1 MYILRLMVF
10 SLRYRR
16 GSTKRRCGIAA
27 VVSAIAIVIILITVK
42 LLLNPNTSDSIGD
55 NFSGMI
61 GSTLALIGMSV
72 AGSVFLVEFL
82 ESNAEKDSRYDT
94 VSDMFREDMEDCMKW
109 IIGITI
115 GQIAVLSVFLMMDV
129 GNCSNMSGSRELIT
143 YLSTGLF
150 CWNCC
155 LILQFDYDLVTVKK
169 RMRTRSELEMKLFC
183 IEILQTIKN
192 KLNNE
197 KHDEEEKKINE
208 FLNQIDR
215 KSRFTMITNAL
226 SQKSTDSRM
235 KKLEETFNNLD
246 EDGIDFVSFLKEH
259 KDKKLKT
266 EDVKGALDPFKIFHT
281 MESVIECFVDL
292 PEGTV
297 ISNMHG
303 FQAMNRM
310 SDFMKGMSKG
320 GEALYHDY
328 ILFRELR
335 DYVVVSGVIDSSDKD
350 EGDGAIPERLNKRSF
365 KRLETKITDSDLNL
379 YYYCMMF
386 CSLILQRRV
395 ADSMSERKLS
405 KIHFFNN
412 NFDNANMKYA
422 TINESVLENTTFIGA
437 KANGVRFLEVNARN
451 LRLDKAIC
459 NGMVT
464 TGSIY
469 NLETDPYT
477 ELDRWAAHNLNLSF
491 AKLDG
496 PSMEYTSF
504 RVCHLSN
511 IDMDHVS
518 NRFSTYIDVVVVEG
532 NCRNV
537 DFSMSELKTI
547 YCDSTD
553 IYDSSF
559 ESCIMYDIRLNDVFI
574 RNSSMLKIDGSKLRI
589 MNSTIEDSSLGGT
602 LSDTRI
608 SDSCFTG
615 LSMYN
620 TKFEGCS
627 FDVVSFASGRG
638 QAFLSDI
645 IFRDCSIMDTS
656 FNGVRME
663 NVQFD
668 KVRFKNV
675 CFESCR
681 LDNINFNQ
689 CTFMDCVVNRRSSV
703 ENVSFS
709 GDTIG
714 TLHIEGDWNEYY

>member
-1 MYILRLMVF
+1 M
-10 SLRYRR
+10 
-16 GSTKRRCGIAA
+16 AA
-27 VVSAIAIVIILITVK
+27 VISAIVIVVILIGVR
-42 LLLNPNTSDSIGD
+42 LVWNPNTSDSIGD

-82 ESNAEKDSRYDT
+82 ESNAEKDSRYDS

-109 IIGITI
+109 IIVITI
-115 GQIAVLSVFLMMDV
+115 GQIVILSMFLMMDV
-129 GNCSNMSGSRELIT
+129 GNSSNMGGSRDIIT
-143 YLSTGLF
+143 YFSTGLF
-150 CWNCC
+150 CWNCA
-155 LILQFDYDLVTVKK
+155 LILQFDYDLVTVKR
-169 RMRTRSELEMKLFC
+169 RMKNRSELEMKLFC
-183 IEILQTIKN
+183 GEILQTI
-192 KLNNE
+192 E
-197 KHDEEEKKINE
+197 
-208 FLNQIDR
+208 NQQPIDR
-215 KSRFTMITNAL
+215 SMSKYYETELEIIKTFQKQVVHKPWFEIITN
-226 SQKSTDSRM
+226 SIKIKKSPNSRM
-235 KKLEETFNNLD
+235 KKLEETFVNLKND
-246 EDGIDFVSFLKEH
+246 QIDFVPLLE
-259 KDKKLKT
+259 
-266 EDVKGALDPFKIFHT
+266 EARVKVSKIENGDEALDPFKIFYT

-310 SDFMKGMSKG
+310 SDFVRGLSKEG

-335 DYVVVSGVIDSSDKD
+335 DYAIVSDVIHSSDKG
-350 EGDGAIPERLNKRSF
+350 E
-365 KRLETKITDSDLNL
+365 ETNGTDSDQNL
-379 YYYCMMF
+379 CYYCMMF
-386 CSLILQRRV
+386 CSLILQKRV

-405 KIHFFNN
+405 KIHFYNN
-412 NFDNANMKYA
+412 NFDNANMEYA
-422 TINESVLENTTFIGA
+422 TIDESVLENTTFIGA

-477 ELDRWAAHNLNLSF
+477 ELDRWAAQDLNLSF

-504 RVCHLSN
+504 RVCHISN

-532 NCRNV
+532 NYRNV

-559 ESCIMYDIRLNDVFI
+559 ESCIMCDIRLNDVFI

-589 MNSTIEDSSLGGT
+589 MNSTIEYSSLGGT

-620 TKFEGCS
+620 TEFEGCS

-656 FNGVRME
+656 FIGVRME
-663 NVQFD
+663 DVQFD

-675 CFESCR
+675 RFESCR
-681 LDNINFNQ
+681 LDDINFNQ
-689 CTFMDCVVNRRSSV
+689 CTFMDCVVNRGSSV

-714 TLHIEGDWNEYY
+714 TLHIERDWNEYY